1 MEAINYASKGQN
13 MILPDDAQIVQG
25 VSGGAVYLTSGE
37 GTVKMTGD
45 NMAIFSLSIW
55 RRWDGIV
62 KADKPRPFF
71 KFKNFKVFFDGN
83 TDILNIAIQNDT
95 VLQTAVKDDKNF
107 NHWVFVFARNK
118 FLTVYKNTKEVFII
132 PTDDAPVDLSEPFI
146 LGGDFTHATFDEFS
160 IFDNELSKDHIDGL
174 YQFISRGTNLSNV
187 EGLINESV
195 PQHTPHY
202 LGTVKTA
209 PDGAR
214 VNIFLGRK
222 NGFNDANIGD
232 WILIIEPIAG
242 YKRGWCY
249 RWQGASWEILDPPE
263 RYIQEYTACIKDQLE
278 LKDLFNDTKFFGA
291 ILCQYLGFNEAVGKS
306 LTANKI
312 FVDNFVTKKLLVD
325 HDLNDPT
332 DFELAIN
339 REVGMLAKNNEKVL
353 FEISPSGGAY
363 FNGSIYAG
371 PLILDN
377 TPEKIPDYNR
387 MSVSAIELAY
397 FLYKKQHI
405 PMIIYIEGAKHSIVK
420 VSAGF
425 KPKPADKNVNKE
437 NIFDY
442 IKDANSYYMQFT
454 YENSYRSEWD
464 CNIYRHI
471 KYTLTNTILLKNND
485 NDNDIIYRGTIYAD
499 WWEYITSFSF
509 SGERMPKTASNI
521 SWDAPPYT
529 SDNESKKDMDIK
541 NIKIIFSPDYKLF
554 KLINLPISAEGLSTG
569 SVYIDGDFLKIVKEN
584 KQK

>member
-1 MEAINYASKGQN
+1 MEVINYAASGQN
-13 MILPDDAQIVQG
+13 MSLPDDAQFIQG
-25 VSGGAVYLTSGE
+25 VSGSACYLINGE
-37 GTVKMTGD
+37 GKVQLTGG
-45 NMAIFSLSIW
+45 NMAIFTLSIW

-62 KADKPRPFF
+62 EADKPRPFF
-71 KFKNFKVFFDGN
+71 KFKNFKVFFNGN

-118 FLTVYKNTKEVFII
+118 FLTVYKNTKEVFKT

-278 LKDLFNDTKFFGA
+278 LKDMFNDTKFFGA
-291 ILCQYLGFNEAVGKS
+291 VLCQYLGFNEAVGKS

-339 REVGMLAKNNEKVL
+339 RDVGMLAKNNGERI
-353 FEISPSGGAY
+353 FEVTPTGNIFAKNAFLQDGTFTGD
-363 FNGSIYAG
+363 IYSG
-371 PLILDN
+371 PLELSSKEPKSETIEIKTSESMEDVYKKLNDN
-377 TPEKIPDYNR
+377 TYGLFITERTFNCASVKGIPDVIKFLIRCQLTSKSGYGGYMLAQYTLILFFKNGHNK
-387 MSVSAIELAY
+387 SYIKGGVSHPYRDDRLEQDTTFQAHL
-397 FLYKKQHI
+397 
-405 PMIIYIEGAKHSIVK
+405 GAKT
-420 VSAGF
+420 F
-425 KPKPADKNVNKE
+425 KIKGIPTLKSKE
-437 NIFDY
+437 KDVVWV
-442 IKDANSYYMQFT
+442 DANGFL
-454 YENSYRSEWD
+454 R
-464 CNIYRHI
+464 
-471 KYTLTNTILLKNND
+471 
-485 NDNDIIYRGTIYAD
+485 
-499 WWEYITSFSF
+499 
-509 SGERMPKTASNI
+509 
-521 SWDAPPYT
+521 
-529 SDNESKKDMDIK
+529 
-541 NIKIIFSPDYKLF
+541 
-554 KLINLPISAEGLSTG
+554 LS
-569 SVYIDGDFLKIVKEN
+569 
-584 KQK
+584 

>member
-1 MEAINYASKGQN
+1 MEVINYAASGQN
-13 MILPDDAQIVQG
+13 MSLPDDAQFIQG
-25 VSGGAVYLTSGE
+25 VSGSACYLINGE
-37 GTVKMTGD
+37 GKVQLTGG
-45 NMAIFSLSIW
+45 NMAIFTLSIW

-62 KADKPRPFF
+62 EADKPRPFF
-71 KFKNFKVFFDGN
+71 KFKNFKVFFNGN

-118 FLTVYKNTKEVFII
+118 FLTVYKNTKEVFKT
-132 PTDDAPVDLSEPFI
+132 PTDDTPVDLSEPFI

-249 RWQGASWEILDPPE
+249 RWQGASWAILDPPE

-278 LKDLFNDTKFFGA
+278 LKDMFSDTKFFGA

-325 HDLNDPT
+325 HDPNDPT

-339 REVGMLAKNNEKVL
+339 RDVGMLAKNNGERI
-353 FEISPSGGAY
+353 FEVTPTGNIFAKNAFLQDGTFTGEIITDSFELRKATEDVGLLLNFPKNTATSTIYKASEYGTTNVDCRIFYKNKERNVAKITASHSYWQYDKEDLSIGVAKY
-363 FNGSIYAG
+363 FYYVDYIVFQ
-371 PLILDN
+371 LTD
-377 TPEKIPDYNR
+377 PDER
-387 MSVSAIELAY
+387 VE
-397 FLYKKQHI
+397 F
-405 PMIIYIEGAKHSIVK
+405 
-420 VSAGF
+420 SAGHSQ
-425 KPKPADKNVNKE
+425 K
-437 NIFDY
+437 
-442 IKDANSYYMQFT
+442 
-454 YENSYRSEWD
+454 
-464 CNIYRHI
+464 
-471 KYTLTNTILLKNND
+471 
-485 NDNDIIYRGTIYAD
+485 
-499 WWEYITSFSF
+499 WEYGYDFG
-509 SGERMPKTASNI
+509 SGERHASSFGYWDHSIPFEIKAYEPNRPDRIVVFKKI
-521 SWDAPPYT
+521 SKGKSTKP
-529 SDNESKKDMDIK
+529 
-541 NIKIIFSPDYKLF
+541 
-554 KLINLPISAEGLSTG
+554 GLTYYHETG
-569 SVYIDGDFLKIVKEN
+569 GRKYLCIT
-584 KQK
+584 